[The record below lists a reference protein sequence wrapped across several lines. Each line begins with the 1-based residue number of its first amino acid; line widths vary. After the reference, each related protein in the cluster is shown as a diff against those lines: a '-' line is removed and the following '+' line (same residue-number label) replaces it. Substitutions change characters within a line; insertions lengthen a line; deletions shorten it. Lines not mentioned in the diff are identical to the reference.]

1 MLERRIKQQQM
12 LLSVQLPMTVLKHQ
26 PKRKLRLPLLSS
38 LLKIASEN
46 IAMIKQ
52 KYAEKTLLA
61 LELSK
66 IVNMSAMTTKLA
78 GQTVLQRKEIPQQVH
93 SGNVSSIMT
102 VLTRLNLEIL
112 MIVLKRIVLINGM
125 LVKKIQ
131 NVFQISMIVTKDVVI
146 NNLVGKFAFQVKK
159 IKLQLMS

>member
-1 MLERRIKQQQM
+1 MEPSNHVGKFALLERRIKQQQM

-78 GQTVLQRKEIPQQVH
+78 GLTVLQRKEIPQQVH

-102 VLTRLNLEIL
+102 A
-112 MIVLKRIVLINGM
+112 LI
-125 LVKKIQ
+125 K
-131 NVFQISMIVTKDVVI
+131 SMP
-146 NNLVGKFAFQVKK
+146 
-159 IKLQLMS
+159 